1 MIYDPREYPEWVQR
15 EVAEREAEAR
25 ATRRTAIAIA
35 LIYAAAIV
43 GGTCALWLIARG

>member
-35 LIYAAAIV
+35 LIYAAAIGLGAWAIWRLV
-43 GGTCALWLIARG
+43 HD